1 MVVAVVQWNR
11 SAELLPGTLTSSYVK
26 KKENGKSKNV
36 GSHKET
42 NRSKNPPLPVTKK
55 CETKHY

>member
-26 KKENGKSKNV
+26 KKKENGKSKNV
-36 GSHKET
+36 GSHK
-42 NRSKNPPLPVTKK
+42 NRAESDNVT
-55 CETKHY
+55 T